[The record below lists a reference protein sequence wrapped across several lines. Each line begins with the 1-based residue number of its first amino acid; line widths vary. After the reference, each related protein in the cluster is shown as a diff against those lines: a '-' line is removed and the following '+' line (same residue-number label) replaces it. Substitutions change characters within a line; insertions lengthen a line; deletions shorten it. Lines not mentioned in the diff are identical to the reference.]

1 MEENKLPKEL
11 YHYTSLETFYNIVKG
26 KELWFFDTLSN
37 YDKNEYSLVEKKIKE
52 VLKKEGYSTEG
63 INIERTL
70 GGPYYSLS
78 LTSED
83 DSFFHF
89 HKYANENFGVCIGFD
104 TEALTSALNRLY
116 KISEG
121 DIIHIVPMY
130 YQNDKQLEALITQQF
145 KIDEEKLGLN
155 KISDNNPLRTVVL
168 NNVVSALL
176 YKFAKIIKSS
186 NYKTENEYRFFYSEA
201 DALISIILSCTDRL
215 SKKTNKTMLEELA
228 LNKEN
233 VNKLLRFKED
243 FVCANGKIRRCCQIN
258 IAPIINQNIISKI
271 IIGSK
276 CKNSVDDIKAFLEYN
291 NVHVA
296 QVVSSQ
302 INID

>member
-11 YHYTSLETFYNIVKG
+11 YHYTSLETFYNIIKG
-26 KELWFFDTLSN
+26 KELWFFESITN
-37 YDKNEYSLVEKKIKE
+37 YDKDEFTFFEKKLKE
-52 VLKKEGYSTEG
+52 VFKQQFNFDCREIGRAKIS
-63 INIERTL
+63 
-70 GGPYYSLS
+70 PDYSLS
-78 LTSED
+78 LTSEE

-89 HKYANENFGVCIGFD
+89 HKYANENTGVCICFD
-104 TEALTSALNRLY
+104 TEAFTSALKNLY
-116 KISEG
+116 HINKG
-121 DIIHIVPMY
+121 NIIDAVPMS
-130 YQNDKQLEALITQQF
+130 YQNDSELGKYIIQEINKTQEIF
-145 KIDEEKLGLN
+145 SFLKINNETNVENMLEKLHYS
-155 KISDNNPLRTVVL
+155 IYIR
-168 NNVVSALL
+168 
-176 YKFAKIIKSS
+176 FAKIIKRE
-186 NYKTENEYRFFYSEA
+186 NYKIENEYRFFYNGMIAYINILLNSLNNDGYINNEKNEE
-201 DALISIILSCTDRL
+201 LRSIIKQVNEKLRL
-215 SKKTNKTMLEELA
+215 
-228 LNKEN
+228 
-233 VNKLLRFKED
+233 KED